1 MKTSFA
7 AAFAATAMIIAAT
20 GASATPTFAVWLDG
34 NTDPSGGSNGILGAL
49 TTDFGAGSYQLV
61 STSDLESAG
70 FLTPFKTIIVSRYGA
85 NFGTSLSALAA
96 ANVSAYVGLAGSA
109 GQGGVA
115 TFTND
120 AADNLN
126 AVGGNDPYDANLAA
140 LFKNAASFASMSG
153 HGYVGEFNGAA
164 MAETTNANGVA
175 LGLLL
180 GNAGALGGFGP
191 QFTYDVGPIGAGNPI
206 DAGVTFPFTDS
217 DSSTFLTA
225 VTGFDLNN
233 VDDIYSNDEIN
244 GHARCSCEQ
253 DRPQLKMASVP
264 ENRELVSDA
273 GRLCRHRRRS
283 PRPQGSRR
291 SSGSLNFTAAPE
303 RPLGRPVQPFS
314 NEAGSRIPA
323 GRLFV
328 V

>member
-7 AAFAATAMIIAAT
+7 AACAATAMIIAAT
-20 GASATPTFAVWLDG
+20 GAAATPTFAVWLDG

-61 STSDLESAG
+61 STSDLETAG

-85 NFGTSLSALAA
+85 SFGTSLSALAA

-140 LFKNAASFASMSG
+140 LFENAASFASMSG
-153 HGYVGEFNGAA
+153 HGYVGEFNGAV
-164 MAETTNANGVA
+164 MAESSNVGGFQA
-175 LGLLL
+175 LGLLT
-180 GNAGALGGFGP
+180 GVAGALHNFGP

-217 DSSTFLTA
+217 DDTTFLTA
-225 VTGFDLNN
+225 VTGFDPNN
-233 VDDIYSNDEIN
+233 VVDIYSNAEIN
-244 GHARCSCEQ
+244 GTPAVLANKFVISGGGG
-253 DRPQLKMASVP
+253 VP
-264 ENRELVSDA
+264 EPASWALMLVGVA
-273 GRLCRHRRRS
+273 GLGGALRARRGRGA
-283 PRPQGSRR
+283 QV
-291 SSGSLNFTAAPE
+291 AA
-303 RPLGRPVQPFS
+303 
-314 NEAGSRIPA
+314 
-323 GRLFV
+323 
-328 V
+328 